1 MRRAK
6 IVCTLGPAVG
16 TPEKI
21 RELVDAGMDVA
32 RLNMSHGSHEEHRLR
47 YDMVRAASDA
57 TGHGVGIIADL
68 QGPKIRLE
76 TFAEGKVKLHKGSEF
91 VITTRDV
98 AGDASI
104 CGTTYKGLP
113 GDVSEGDPILVDDG
127 KLRLRVVKV
136 DDTDVTTVV
145 EVAGKVSDHKGL
157 NLPGV
162 AVSVP
167 ALSEKD
173 KDDLRWALHTSVD
186 FIALS
191 FVRSAA
197 DADDVRAIMREE
209 GVVLPIIAKIE
220 KPQAIDNLDEIVKA
234 FDAFMV
240 ARGDL
245 GVECPLEDVPFLQKR
260 VIDKARRNAKP
271 VIVATQMLESMISN
285 PRPTRAEASDVANAV
300 LDGADAVMLSGETS
314 VGEFPI
320 ETVETMA
327 RIVAST
333 EDHELA
339 KMAAIDWQPRTRG
352 GVIAKAAAEVA
363 DRIGAAYT
371 VAFTQSRRLRSA
383 PLALPRAS
391 AGAGL
396 HAGRQGALAAV
407 ADLGRGDL
415 PHHRCRAHRRDGA
428 AGGPGAAEDRPRL
441 RGRPGRHHRRLAA
454 GHPRLDQRAADP
466 PDGRRPPPGRPGLP
480 PRLSVSTSV
489 PPTRRAVV
497 RRRAARPPTPSSA
510 AAATRC
516 RRGPAPIRRARGCPR
531 SG

>member
-1 MRRAK
+1 VRRAK

-16 TPEKI
+16 TTEKI

-32 RLNMSHGSHEEHRLR
+32 RLNMSHGTHEEHRLR

-76 TFAEGKVKLHKGSEF
+76 TFAEGKVKLHQGAEF

-98 AGDASI
+98 EGDATI

-113 GDVSEGDPILVDDG
+113 GDVAEGDPILVDDG

-136 DDTDVTTVV
+136 DDTDVTTRV

-173 KDDLRWALHTSVD
+173 KDDLRWALRTSVD
-186 FIALS
+186 FVALS

-197 DADDVRAIMREE
+197 DVDDVRAIMREE
-209 GVVLPIIAKIE
+209 GVMLPIIAKIE
-220 KPQAIDNLDEIVKA
+220 KPQAIDNLDEIIQA

-271 VIVATQMLESMISN
+271 VIVATQMLESMITS

-314 VGEFPI
+314 VGEYPI

-352 GVIAKAAAEVA
+352 GVVAKAAAEVA
-363 DRIGAAYT
+363 DRIGASYT
-371 VAFTQSRRLRSA
+371 VAFTQSGDSA
-383 PLALPRAS
+383 
-391 AGAGL
+391 
-396 HAGRQGALAAV
+396 
-407 ADLGRGDL
+407 
-415 PHHRCRAHRRDGA
+415 
-428 AGGPGAAEDRPRL
+428 
-441 RGRPGRHHRRLAA
+441 RRLARYRGRVPVLAFTPVAKVRSQLSLTWGVETFLITDVEHTDEMVMQVDEALLQIGRVSEGDQVVIIA
-454 GHPRLDQRAADP
+454 GS
-466 PDGRRPPPGRPGLP
+466 PPGIPG
-480 PRLSVSTSV
+480 STNALRIHRMGDALHEV
-489 PPTRRAVV
+489 APAY
-497 RRRAARPPTPSSA
+497 RRR
-510 AAATRC
+510 
-516 RRGPAPIRRARGCPR
+516 G
-531 SG
+531 